1 MHRSCVLIIFFC
13 LLLVVFQGD
22 AVALNSNTVN
32 RMSTEEGLSQASI
45 SNIVQDKY
53 GYVWIGTHLGL
64 NRYDGDIVEIVKE
77 PINLSTKHISLLK
90 LLDSDTLFIS
100 TAFSGAYLLD
110 VNTLNIEQVY
120 SGRLITNTNAF
131 SEITAAIKIGNSIY
145 AGIDNFLY
153 KIDLSTKRSTLVA
166 SLESHS
172 YIRSLLRID
181 KQIMIGTNQGLFG
194 LNLESLQ
201 LLKQEFL
208 DPQVR
213 TSLTDNI
220 KLLKLD
226 PAIGLLVGT
235 VQGLYTIPLNNNSLE
250 LNAAYTLVPELNIW
264 DHEITPYG
272 ELIATELGVYKI
284 NRSTKSAEE
293 LLSLQDSKYELSQT
307 SVTDLMFDKH
317 SNIWMATLNQGA
329 YYWPMTSLRFQVLK
343 ATNESINNNN
353 IWSIHQ
359 DSKGEIWLG
368 TDNGMLRFSS
378 LFDDNPKHYFKNTD
392 PKAAYATNSVYQI
405 LEPNNL
411 ESDELFLETLTGLML
426 LNKHSGNTRLPPL
439 RSKLITNPFETINWG
454 AHLLPDQRVAF
465 ISRAG
470 FFVYDVKSQQAKPLT
485 HLTQQ
490 LDIDTAYK
498 FLPPLPSRP
507 NEYLLSTEQKL
518 ISYDEETGTI
528 STIYEFVKQDSE
540 RYSVIDSWVATPD
553 GTIWLASSIEGI
565 IALDAKD
572 LSVKFKIDTS
582 SGNGSQTL
590 YQIQPDNFGNLWISS
605 QSGLI
610 QLNIKTKQIKKFDV
624 NHGLPNGEFN
634 ANASSVI
641 KNAKL
646 AFGTINGMVWFSP
659 EDFVKTDSSETNLY
673 ITDISLM
680 TRELEYFPNFL
691 NTYPLVL
698 KQDDLGLKIK
708 FSNFDF
714 SKQSIYEYSANLEGP
729 TAIKFDNLKAS
740 YLFFNQLKPGY
751 YTLTI
756 EQKTLGNDTTVDV
769 VKLPFKVEN
778 SLFNSTLA
786 WVLYFVIGFT
796 ALLAWVR
803 QNYNKRREIEAA
815 LHEVTVSKQQTEMAL
830 NTTRS
835 GVWQVD
841 LPSNLVTQNRNV
853 DCSLSKSKTD
863 KVPLRK
869 YFEVIHPEDRS
880 RVQLVWEQ
888 ILNSTKNKQFSLTYR
903 VKGNTQPW
911 LWYHDIGQVLSFD
924 EHGVPQKVMGIYTN
938 VTEQK
943 AVDLRATILGEA
955 FSQVSDW
962 ILILDAELNPLSA
975 NTSFCKAFEL
985 NEETAIKE
993 LSFRKLAHV
1002 VGLNRLNSLLERM
1015 SNLEPNQNIRQELTV
1030 KTSHQNAH
1038 PIHLSINAISKNNE
1052 RIEHYVIVI
1061 SDLTEQKQ
1069 AESELRYLANF
1080 DTLTKLPNRSLM
1092 LQHIE
1097 FALHNAK
1104 SSGKYCA
1111 LLFIDLDK
1119 FKPINDAYGHHTGDQ
1134 VLIKITERISEKL
1147 SDNCILGRQSGDE
1160 FLVLVKNVHSPN
1172 KLSELATLLLESL
1185 PNKIEIGGI
1194 SMSISASI
1202 GVAMY
1207 PFDAKSPEML
1217 IRNADIAMIHAKQ
1230 AGRNGFKFF
1239 TSQMNSQFSRKLTL
1253 ENALKTAYRDGEIY
1267 NCYQPIVNIISGRVV
1282 GVELLMRWK
1291 HQGESIS
1298 PMDFIPIAEEVGLIE
1313 LMTEQALKRALYELN
1328 SLIDSGK
1335 GFYLSLNLSAVH
1347 ILKSD
1352 IAQNLINILQA
1363 FGLGPEVLRLEIT
1376 ESSLMEDTEKAKRS
1390 LHELKRAGFVLLLDD
1405 FGTGYSSL
1413 TYLNQFPIDIIKI
1426 DQGFV
1431 RKMNELSSNK
1441 SIIKTIYL
1449 LAQSLH
1455 MSCIAEGVET
1465 NEQLS
1470 FLKELGCHLM
1480 QGYYFSVPVSAKEL
1494 EDIVGVSMH

>member
-13 LLLVVFQGD
+13 LLLVFQGN
-22 AVALNSNTVN
+22 AIALNSNTVN
-32 RMSTEEGLSQASI
+32 RLSTEEGLSQASI

-64 NRYDGDIVEIVKE
+64 NRYDGDLVAIVKE
-77 PINLSTKHISLLK
+77 PVNLSTKHISLLK
-90 LLDSDTLFIS
+90 LLDEDTLFIS

-110 VNTLNIEQVY
+110 VNTLKIEQIY
-120 SGRLITNTNAF
+120 SGRLITSTNAF
-131 SEITAAIKIGNSIY
+131 SEVTAAIKIGNSVY

-153 KIDLSTKRSTLVA
+153 QIDLSTKRSKLVSTL
-166 SLESHS
+166 ENHS
-172 YIRSLLRID
+172 YIRSLLKID
-181 KQIMIGTNQGLFG
+181 KQLVMGTNQGLFV

-208 DPQVR
+208 DPQAQ
-213 TSLTDNI
+213 TSLNNNI
-220 KLLKLD
+220 KLLRLD

-235 VQGLYTIPLNNNSLE
+235 VQGLYIIPVNNHLLQ
-250 LNAAYTLVPELNIW
+250 LNATYTLVPELNIW

-284 NRSTKSAEE
+284 NRSKKSAEK
-293 LLSLQDSKYELSQT
+293 LMSLQQSKYALSQT

-329 YYWPMTSLRFQVLK
+329 YYWPMTSLRFKALK
-343 ATNESINNNN
+343 ATNETINNNN

-359 DSKGEIWLG
+359 GSQGEIWLG
-368 TDNGMLRFSS
+368 TDNGVLRFSS
-378 LFDDNPKHYFKNTD
+378 LSDDNPKHYYKNVD
-392 PKAAYATNSVYQI
+392 PKAAYATNAVYKI
-405 LEPNNL
+405 IEPNSL
-411 ESDELFLETLTGLML
+411 PSDELFLETLTGLLL
-426 LNKHSGNTRLPPL
+426 LNKHSGETRLPPL
-439 RSKLITNPFETINWG
+439 QSKLMTNPFETINWG
-454 AHLLPDQRVAF
+454 SCLLDEQNIAF
-465 ISRAG
+465 ISRDG
-470 FFVYDVKSQQAKPLT
+470 FFVYDVKSQQVKPLT

-507 NEYLLSTEQKL
+507 NEYLLSTEQHL
-518 ISYDEETGTI
+518 ISYNEETGTI

-540 RYSVIDSWVATPD
+540 RFSVIDSWVATPD
-553 GTIWLASSIEGI
+553 STIWLASSIEGI
-565 IALDAKD
+565 VALDAKD
-572 LSVKFKIDTS
+572 LSVKFKVDTS
-582 SGNGSQTL
+582 TGDGSQTL
-590 YQIQPDNFGNLWISS
+590 YQIQSDNFGNLWVSS

-610 QLNIKTKQIKKFDV
+610 QFNIKTKQIKKFDT

-634 ANASSVI
+634 ANASAI
-641 KNAKL
+641 IENGKL
-646 AFGTINGMVWFSP
+646 AFGTISGMVWFSP
-659 EDFVKTDSSETNLY
+659 EDFITTQNTDVKLS

-680 TRELEYFPNFL
+680 TRELEYFPYFL
-691 NTYPLVL
+691 KNNPLVL
-698 KQDDLGLKIK
+698 QQDDLGLKIK

-729 TAIKFDNLKAS
+729 TAIKFDNLKTS
-740 YLFFNQLKPGY
+740 YLFFNQLKPGQ

-769 VKLPFKVEN
+769 ITLPFQVQH
-778 SLFNSTLA
+778 SIFTSPLA
-786 WVLYFVIGFT
+786 FWLYFVTGF
-796 ALLAWVR
+796 AVLFVWGR
-803 QNYNKRREIEAA
+803 QSYSKRREIEAA

-841 LPSNLVTQNRNV
+841 LTSNMVTQNRNV
-853 DCSLSKSKTD
+853 DCSLSKSKDD
-863 KVPLRK
+863 KVPLKR

-880 RVQLVWEQ
+880 RVQFVWDQ
-888 ILNSTKNKQFSLTYR
+888 ILNSTKDKQFSLTYR
-903 VKGNTQPW
+903 VKGNTEPW

-924 EHGVPQKVMGIYTN
+924 EQGAPQKVMGIYTN

-985 NEETAIKE
+985 DEETAIKE

-1015 SNLEPNQNIRQELTV
+1015 SELEPNQNIRQELTV

-1038 PIHLSINAISKNNE
+1038 PIHLSINAISKNKE
-1052 RIEHYVIVI
+1052 QIEHYVIVI
-1061 SDLTEQKQ
+1061 TDLTEQKQ

-1134 VLIKITERISEKL
+1134 LLIKITERISQKL
-1147 SDNCILGRQSGDE
+1147 NDNCILGRQSGDE
-1160 FLVLVKNVHSPN
+1160 FLVLVKNVHSPH

-1207 PFDAKSPEML
+1207 PFDAQSPEML

-1291 HQGESIS
+1291 YQGEPIS
-1298 PMDFIPIAEEVGLIE
+1298 PLDFIPIAEEVGLIE

-1328 SLIDSGK
+1328 SLLDGNK

-1352 IAQNLINILQA
+1352 IAQNLINILRA

-1449 LAQSLH
+1449 LAKSLH

-1465 NEQLS
+1465 KEQLV

-1480 QGYYFSVPVSAKEL
+1480 QGYYFSTPVSAKEL
-1494 EDIVGVSMH
+1494 ENIIGVSMH